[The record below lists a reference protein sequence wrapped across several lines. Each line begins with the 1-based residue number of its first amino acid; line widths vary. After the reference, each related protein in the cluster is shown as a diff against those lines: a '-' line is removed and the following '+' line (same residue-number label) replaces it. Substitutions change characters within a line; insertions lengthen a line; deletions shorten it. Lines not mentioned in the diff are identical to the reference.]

1 VTVIHELP
9 LNSITSEE
17 TTLGEYAGSVLLVV
31 NVASQCGLTGQYEG
45 LERLYEKY
53 RDRGF
58 AVLGF
63 PSNDFGSQEP
73 GTNEEIAAFCSTTYS
88 VAFPM
93 FAKIRV
99 GGEDQHP
106 LYRELTAA
114 APRAEGDPDSFRD
127 VLRGHGMTPSED
139 PDVLWNFEKFLLG
152 RDGRVVKR
160 FAPTMTPDDPSIT
173 TAIESE
179 LAK

>member
-1 VTVIHELP
+1 MQ
-9 LNSITSEE
+9 TSP
-17 TTLGEYAGSVLLVV
+17 TLVVVRGTLRTGLAGSLDVID
-31 NVASQCGLTGQYEG
+31 QRLTGG
-45 LERLYEKY
+45 
-53 RDRGF
+53 
-58 AVLGF
+58 
-63 PSNDFGSQEP
+63 QEP

-106 LYRELTAA
+106 LYRELTRA

-152 RDGRVVKR
+152 PSPSGRTLS
-160 FAPTMTPDDPSIT
+160 A
-173 TAIESE
+173 
-179 LAK
+179 